1 MLCVCVCVYVCVASY
16 MCVFLSIVCRMAAGS
31 GSKARWLGKL
41 SDKCIYHWNKEIN
54 TMKHP
59 ASGIVLNWHDK
70 AGNWHQ

>member
-1 MLCVCVCVYVCVASY
+1 
-16 MCVFLSIVCRMAAGS
+16 MCFVSIVYRMAAGS

-54 TMKHP
+54 TMKVNF
-59 ASGIVLNWHDK
+59 VLNSKGIIPQDWTIVCWHDK